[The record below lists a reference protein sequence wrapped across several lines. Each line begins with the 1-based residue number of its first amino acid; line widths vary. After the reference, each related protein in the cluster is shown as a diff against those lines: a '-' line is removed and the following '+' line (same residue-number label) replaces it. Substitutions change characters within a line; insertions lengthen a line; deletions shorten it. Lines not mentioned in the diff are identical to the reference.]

1 MSFKTSQTVRVKANG
16 QTGTITTIAK
26 HPSWKAP
33 LVFVRILGE
42 SNAYGE
48 GELELV
54 QEPNPTFTA
63 ASPIPGVPYTSGP
76 IRQD

>member
-1 MSFKTSQTVRVKANG
+1 MTFKPSQIVRVKATG

-26 HPSWKAP
+26 HPSWKSS

-48 GELELV
+48 AELELV
-54 QEPNPTFTA
+54 REPNPTFTA